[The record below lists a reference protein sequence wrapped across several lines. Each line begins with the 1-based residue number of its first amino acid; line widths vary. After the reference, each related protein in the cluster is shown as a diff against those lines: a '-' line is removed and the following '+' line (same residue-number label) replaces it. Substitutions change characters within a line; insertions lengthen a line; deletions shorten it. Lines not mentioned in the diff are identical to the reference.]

1 MFKKL
6 GTERSIWIWR
16 WPLIAVAVLAALTV
30 IQLIRVNNKPPPAP
44 TVTRS
49 YTPSGQLVS
58 GDIQVAASDYHATRI
73 DLNRR
78 AKISGAFR
86 TSDLKSTVAVFVIKE
101 SELEA
106 WKGNLKFEQETRTG
120 YVPGGKINPVL
131 APGTYLL
138 IFDNRHNETP
148 RTVKAEIA
156 LV

>member
-1 MFKKL
+1 MFQKL

-16 WPLIAVAVLAALTV
+16 WPLIAVAVLASLTV
-30 IQLIRVNNKPPPAP
+30 IQFIRVNNKPPPAP
-44 TVTRS
+44 TATRS

-58 GDIQVAASDYHATRI
+58 GDIQVAAADYHATRI

-78 AKISGAFR
+78 AKISGSFR

-106 WKGNLKFEQETRTG
+106 WKSNSKFEQQARTG

-131 APGTYLL
+131 EPGTYLL

-148 RTVKAEIA
+148 RTVNADITLE
-156 LV
+156 